1 MGSVVLSM
9 GIGRIPNRRTSVRTR
24 LLTTVAAAAVLGM
37 GLVGPVQAAPVAL
50 DPTAPATASAS
61 APIGDSQA
69 LKDLVSCLDERK
81 AGDLILL
88 IDTSGSLTGTDPN
101 GVRVAAAQTLVAKL
115 ADAAAQIKATVD
127 VKIAGFSDIVR
138 DELPFTPLTA
148 ENLPSIDSA
157 LDTFAAK
164 NRGPETD
171 YWSALTW
178 LNRAM
183 QEKAATRNA
192 ETGAACQVAL
202 WFTDGEFTISPR
214 DGSSDPRYDAYASD
228 TKDIPGFEGV
238 PLTDSTV
245 ADNAKAAATTE
256 LCRVGGPV
264 DQLRS
269 AGVTLI
275 SVGLGIDA
283 EPTTFDFMQNYTEN
297 TSGTCGGQ
305 PARGLF
311 LPAGSVTDLFF
322 ALDGLI
328 EDVVK
333 PPPLPLCAED
343 VGVCP
348 QGTYEFDLDSALSKV
363 HLAAVVT
370 DADGQPFRAGLRI
383 TVTPPGGGAAIVING
398 DGPDASTGSTAL
410 ANASWQWFSSDPLTI
425 DLTRVAGTDWSGKWQ
440 ITFTD
445 TTGTHPEAV
454 SNVSISLTSDYAV
467 APIVDSEQEWRA
479 GESAEVQFQA
489 QTEDGTPIPGDLPT
503 GFQATATLLYP
514 GDAEP
519 VPLEVSALD
528 TPITVDIPDTV
539 SPGQATIQVELN
551 GSVAGKPLAPVLRQ
565 VAVEI
570 LPPFGSPVL
579 PPGQVLDFGAIEGAV
594 QKTAT
599 LSVTGPDQ
607 GDGCVWVTDNQ
618 LLSNPSSVPSVTVT
632 GEQGAD
638 CFSVPAGETREMT
651 VTLTPAGEG
660 NGHLEGELTVRLAPA
675 DKPDQVTET
684 AVRYRAEMT
693 RLPQSGVKLGILIG
707 TMVLGLLIALALIWL
722 ARRWSA
728 RFPSGSGV
736 TLQSVAL
743 DVKVGADRLAPASGT
758 AFGVPTGWSP
768 VLPPGSGRRS
778 LVLSGVSLRA
788 KAGWRLTEPGYAQL
802 ENDDS
807 IGASSVPP
815 HTDAKGGPR
824 LRLSVQGTWT
834 LMVPRALAVSPLTEV
849 PGRLLLVVD
858 TAADDAVRQ
867 HLVASAER
875 DAPALVQAARERA
888 KAASGTPD
896 EPPPAAAGPQYPEFG
911 QSGPP
916 PGGPP
921 PGWGQPGSGQPNAQ
935 PPGWGQPGGQG
946 PTQGNRGG
954 QPPPPG
960 WGQQPPPGQ
969 RPPAGPGQWG
979 QAPPPAQ
986 PPNQQPGSWGQ
997 NPPPGPPQRP
1007 PGSGW

>member
-1 MGSVVLSM
+1 M
-9 GIGRIPNRRTSVRTR
+9 GIGLIKKNRASIRTR
-24 LLTTVAAAAVLGM
+24 VLTLAAAAAVLGV
-37 GLVGPVQAAPVAL
+37 GLVGSAQAAPAAVDAA
-50 DPTAPATASAS
+50 APAAAA
-61 APIGDSQA
+61 APIADSQA

-81 AGDLILL
+81 VGDLVLL
-88 IDTSGSLTGTDPN
+88 IDTSGSLADSDPK
-101 GVRVAAAQTLVAKL
+101 GVRVAAAQTLVGKL
-115 ADAAAQIKATVD
+115 ADAAVKIDADVD
-127 VKIAGFSDIVR
+127 VKIVGFSDIVR
-138 DELPFTPLTA
+138 DQLDFTALTA
-148 ENLPSIDSA
+148 ENLPTINAA
-157 LDTFAAK
+157 LDGFAGQ
-164 NRGPETD
+164 NTGSETD

-183 QEKAATRNA
+183 QAKADTRNA
-192 ETGAACQVAL
+192 DAGAACQVAL
-202 WFTDGEFTISPR
+202 WFSDGEFTIVPR
-214 DGSSDPRYDAYASD
+214 NGNDVFASD

-238 PLTDSTV
+238 PLTTQEL
-245 ADNAKAAATTE
+245 ADQARAAATTE

-264 DQLRS
+264 DQMRA
-269 AGVTLI
+269 AGITLI
-275 SVGLGIDA
+275 SVGLGVDT
-283 EPTTFDFMQNYTEN
+283 EPGTFDFMQNYTEN

-328 EDVVK
+328 DDVVK

-370 DADGQPFRAGLRI
+370 DAAGEPFREGLRI
-383 TVTPPGGGAAIVING
+383 TVTPPDGGAAIVING

-410 ANASWQWFSSDPLTI
+410 ANASWEWFTSDPLTI

-445 TTGTHPEAV
+445 TTDQHPEAV

-467 APIVDSEQEWRA
+467 APIVDGASEWRA

-489 QTEDGTPIPGDLPT
+489 QTEDGTPIPGELPG

-519 VPLEVSALD
+519 VPIEVTSLD
-528 TPITVDIPDTV
+528 TPITVAIPDTV

-565 VAVEI
+565 VAVDI

-579 PPGQVLDFGAIEGAV
+579 APPEQVLDFGAIEGAV

-607 GDGCVWVTDNQ
+607 GDGCVWVTDNH

-638 CFSVPAGETREMT
+638 CFSVPAGETRTMT

-684 AVRYRAEMT
+684 SVRYRAEMT

-743 DVKVGADRLAPASGT
+743 DVKVGADRLAPSNGA
-758 AFGVPTGWSP
+758 AFGVPTGWTP

-778 LVLSGVSLRA
+778 LVLSGVSVRA

-807 IGASSVPP
+807 VGASSVPP

-824 LRLSVQGTWT
+824 LPLSVQGTWT
-834 LMVPRALAVSPLTEV
+834 LVLPRALAVSPLAEV

-911 QSGPP
+911 QAGP
-916 PGGPP
+916 PGG
-921 PGWGQPGSGQPNAQ
+921 A

-946 PTQGNRGG
+946 PAPGNWGG
-954 QPPPPG
+954 PPQPPPG
-960 WGQQPPPGQ
+960 NWGSQPPPGQ
-969 RPPAGPGQWG
+969 RPAGPGQWGQQQPPAGPNPPPAGPGQWG
-979 QAPPPAQ
+979 QNPSG
-986 PPNQQPGSWGQ
+986 PN
-997 NPPPGPPQRP
+997 PPQRP